1 MQPGVFGRCATGVSH
16 QGKQNHVSI
25 LTIVPSCRCIMTEC
39 KLADVWHLARCR
51 ETTEKRNRLHLIVW
65 GCGLSSLHP
74 TNEHMI
80 IN

>member
-1 MQPGVFGRCATGVSH
+1 MQSGVYGRCATGVSH
-16 QGKQNHVSI
+16 QGMQNHVSI
-25 LTIVPSCRCIMTEC
+25 LTIVPSRGGIMTEC
-39 KLADVWHLARCR
+39 KLAGVWHLARCR
-51 ETTEKRNRLHLIVW
+51 ETTKKQNRLRLIVW